1 MPYEPP
7 LNDPIFEG
15 EGDDSDMSP
24 DYDTLDE
31 QEGESNE

>member
-15 EGDDSDMSP
+15 EGEDISP
-24 DYDTLDE
+24 DYNTLEE